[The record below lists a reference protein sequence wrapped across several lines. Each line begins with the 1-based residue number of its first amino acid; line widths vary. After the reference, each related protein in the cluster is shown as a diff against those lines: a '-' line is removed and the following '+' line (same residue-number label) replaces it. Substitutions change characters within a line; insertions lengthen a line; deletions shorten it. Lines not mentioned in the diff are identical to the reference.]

1 MEENEKAVAAMRQFL
16 EALGLDLQALGMEK
30 TPHRVAQAFG
40 EFFSGLRENPDDEWQ
55 APIAT
60 QSDGLVV
67 VRNIRFH
74 SMCEHHLLPFFGS
87 IHSVSRKNRI
97 VFCDSERIVENT
109 LGIIYKTGLQ
119 NPNKRAII

>member
-74 SMCEHHLLPFFGS
+74 SMCEHHLLPFS
-87 IHSVSRKNRI
+87 APSM
-97 VFCDSERIVENT
+97 CLLSENGTIAAS
-109 LGIIYKTGLQ
+109 
-119 NPNKRAII
+119 AILSAPSTSWPGAAAPGTDDR